1 MTGLLVLGAVA
12 GTIALVGWS
21 VLALCEV
28 IDLLKEWLG

>member
-12 GTIALVGWS
+12 GVVVVLGWL
-21 VLALCEV
+21 VLAVCNV

>member
-12 GTIALVGWS
+12 GVVVVLGWS
-21 VLALCEV
+21 VLAVCNV